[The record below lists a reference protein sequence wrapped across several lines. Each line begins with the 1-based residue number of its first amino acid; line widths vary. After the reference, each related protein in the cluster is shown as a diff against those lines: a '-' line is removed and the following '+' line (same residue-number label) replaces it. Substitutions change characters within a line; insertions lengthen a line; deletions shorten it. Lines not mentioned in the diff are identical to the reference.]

1 MMNLTLGLRLGVIG
15 GALSISFLSYPAMA
29 EDILKFGVSSPMSGA
44 AANWGIGCD
53 WVGQKVVKYINDHG
67 GIRAGGK
74 VYKVQLTTYDN
85 GYTAAGGAQSA
96 QAMIS
101 RDGVRYIVQSLG
113 TAPVQATQSLSERAG
128 VILLTTAWGKS
139 IKGPKFPLTFTN
151 SNTPYEIFGP
161 LFAFVRGRH
170 PDIKSVALL
179 NPNDSTGQQAEAQ
192 SKQEWAK
199 LGVKVVSS
207 SFYERGTTEFQS
219 IATKLANAKTD
230 AVDLGGSAPG
240 DAGSVFKEL
249 SVQGWNGVKVYPA
262 GTGSDTLVKVG
273 GKSVEGV
280 YMGQAADFSGA
291 TATALQRDL
300 DSQAKQVLH
309 EPLNILQMG
318 VWDGM
323 MALKAGIEKADSID
337 PKAVAKS
344 LPTTTVETSYGPV
357 GYGGKA
363 TYGTPQQLL
372 VPVIITQIRNGST
385 LEVRRVASP
394 DANGS

>member
-1 MMNLTLGLRLGVIG
+1 MQLRNGLGAMFFGATLSLAVSP
-15 GALSISFLSYPAMA
+15 ALA
-29 EDILKFGVSSPMSGA
+29 DDVLKFGVSAPMSGA

-53 WVGQKVVKYINDHG
+53 WVGQKVVKHINDNG

-74 VYKVQLTTYDN
+74 AYKVQLTTYDN
-85 GYTAAGGAQSA
+85 LYTAAGGAQSA
-96 QAMIS
+96 QAMIN

-113 TAPVQATQSLSERAG
+113 TAPVQATQSLSERSG
-128 VILLTTAWGKS
+128 VILLTTAWGKT

-161 LFAFVRGRH
+161 LFALVKEQH
-170 PDIKSVALL
+170 PSVKTVALL

-199 LGVKVVSS
+199 LGVSVVSS

-219 IATKLANAKTD
+219 IATKVAAAKAD

-240 DAGSVFKEL
+240 DAGSVLKEL
-249 SVQGWNGVKVYPA
+249 AVQGWAGVKLYPA

-273 GKSVEGV
+273 GKNAEGV
-280 YMGQAADFSGA
+280 YMGQGADFSGP
-291 TATALQRDL
+291 TATKLQRDL
-300 DSQAKQVLH
+300 DTQAKQALK

-318 VWDGM
+318 VWDGV
-323 MALKAGIEKADSID
+323 MAIKAGIEKADSVD
-337 PKAVAKS
+337 PKAVAKA
-344 LPTTTVETSYGPV
+344 LPSAKPDTSYGAV

-363 TYGTPQQLL
+363 TYGSPQQLL
-372 VPVIITQIRNGST
+372 VPVIITQIQNGNT
-385 LEVRRVASP
+385 VEVRRVKSQDAS
-394 DANGS
+394 GG

>member
-1 MMNLTLGLRLGVIG
+1 MKVKLGLRFCVIG
-15 GALSISFLSYPAMA
+15 GALSMSLLSSPAMA
-29 EDILKFGVSSPMSGA
+29 EDVLKFGVSSPMSGA

-53 WVGQKVVKYINDHG
+53 WVGQKAAKYINDHG
-67 GIRAGGK
+67 GVRVGGK
-74 VYKVQLTTYDN
+74 TYKVQLTTYDN

-151 SNTPYEIFGP
+151 SNTPYEIFEP
-161 LFAFVRGRH
+161 LFSVVRSQH

-192 SKQEWAK
+192 SKEVWAK

-219 IATKLANAKTD
+219 IATKLANSKAD

-249 SVQGWNGVKVYPA
+249 SVQGWNGVKLYPA

-300 DSQAKQVLH
+300 DTQAKHVLH

-337 PKAVAKS
+337 PRVIAKA

-357 GYGGKA
+357 GYGGKS

-372 VPVIITQIRNGST
+372 VPVIITQIQNGNTVEIRRVKSTDVNGS
-385 LEVRRVASP
+385 
-394 DANGS
+394 